1 MSLIISV
8 LFSLNLKGFVNIPKP
23 YTGKNEQNNHEYA
36 VLITIANY
44 KYASIKRVLYS
55 LFNIDTEKVR
65 CSYDKDTGEIR
76 MRISVNFAYVLT

>member
-1 MSLIISV
+1 MNKIITSTQYLI
-8 LFSLNLKGFVNIPKP
+8 L
-23 YTGKNEQNNHEYA
+23 
-36 VLITIANY
+36 LITIANY

>member
-1 MSLIISV
+1 MSRKPN
-8 LFSLNLKGFVNIPKP
+8 FDVNVD
-23 YTGKNEQNNHEYA
+23 TGKNEQNNHEYA

-76 MRISVNFAYVLT
+76 MRISVNFSYVLT